1 MTVLDRV
8 PLEDINTRA
17 RDVAFGRTLLT
28 IIAAVLYGLG
38 WLTAK
43 VLGGIWLALA
53 WSAVAVKVGWT
64 EARAGAGTRGPA

>member
-17 RDVAFGRTLLT
+17 RDVHFGRTLLT
-28 IIAAVLYGLG
+28 VIAALLYAVG

-43 VLGGIWLALA
+43 ILGGIWLAFA

-64 EARAGAGTRGPA
+64 EARAGTRGPS

>member
-17 RDVAFGRTLLT
+17 RDVHFGRTLLT
-28 IIAAVLYGLG
+28 VIAALLYAVG

-43 VLGGIWLALA
+43 ILGGIWLTLA

-64 EARAGAGTRGPA
+64 EARAGTRGPS